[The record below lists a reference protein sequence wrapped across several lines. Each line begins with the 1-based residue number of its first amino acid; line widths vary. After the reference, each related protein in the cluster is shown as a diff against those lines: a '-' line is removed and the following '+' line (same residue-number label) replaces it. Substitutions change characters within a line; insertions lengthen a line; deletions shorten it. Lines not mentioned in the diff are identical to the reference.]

1 MSGLDQAAGPR
12 RPAPVAPWSSRPAP
26 AVEALFPHRA
36 DSLGH
41 VIESGRPRLRRR
53 YGRWRLVRLSPVI
66 LTVVI
71 ASLAYATPPE
81 MAFSRLLPAAPALAA
96 AMWPVLPTVLLGTV
110 CLLLMIG
117 LSLVFPDLG
126 TWWTAAGIIAVT
138 VAAAY
143 GSHVRLQRER
153 TLFQV
158 RLVAEAAQQVVL
170 SPMPRRFGNVEIE
183 SLYLAAAAEARI
195 GGDFYE
201 VVDTPYGVRLL
212 IGDVRGKGLPA
223 VGAAAAIV
231 NAFREAAYGEADMVD
246 IARRLDASS
255 ARYNAAFPPDGP
267 MERFATALLVEI
279 RPEGGRID
287 ILNCGHPPPLLLH
300 RGELRALESPTPSPL
315 LSLAEL
321 IGDHYEVD
329 TFTCAPGDTLL
340 LYTDGIA
347 EARARDGEFFPLSA
361 WMRRQPPTPP
371 GELLAALHR
380 DLVRYSR
387 GRLEDDV
394 AALAV
399 RLSPP

>member
-1 MSGLDQAAGPR
+1 M
-12 RPAPVAPWSSRPAP
+12 
-26 AVEALFPHRA
+26 
-36 DSLGH
+36 
-41 VIESGRPRLRRR
+41 
-53 YGRWRLVRLSPVI
+53 RLSPVI

-71 ASLAYATPPE
+71 AALAYTTPPE
-81 MAFSRLLPAAPALAA
+81 LAFSRLLPAAPALAA

-126 TWWTAAGIIAVT
+126 TWWTVAGIIAVT

-153 TLFQV
+153 TLLQV
-158 RLVAEAAQQVVL
+158 RLVADAAQQVVL

-201 VVDTPYGVRLL
+201 AIDTPYGVRLL

-231 NAFREAAYGEADMVD
+231 NAFREAAYSETDMIHV
-246 IARRLDASS
+246 ARRLDASCT
-255 ARYNAAFPPDGP
+255 RYNGAFPPDGT

-279 RPEGGRID
+279 PNDGGRID
-287 ILNCGHPPPLLLH
+287 VLNCGHPPPLLLN
-300 RGELRALESPTPSPL
+300 RTTLRVLESKTPSPL

-321 IGDHYEVD
+321 LGDHYNVD
-329 TFTCAPGDTLL
+329 TCAFAPGDLLL

-347 EARARDGEFFPLSA
+347 EARDRNGEFFPLAA
-361 WMRRQPPTPP
+361 WMRRQPLTPP
-371 GELLAALHR
+371 RELLTALHR
-380 DLVRYSR
+380 DLLRYTN
-387 GRLEDDV
+387 GRLDDDI

-399 RLSPP
+399 HLSGHRATQSQ

>member
-1 MSGLDQAAGPR
+1 M
-12 RPAPVAPWSSRPAP
+12 
-26 AVEALFPHRA
+26 
-36 DSLGH
+36 
-41 VIESGRPRLRRR
+41 IESGRPRLRRR
-53 YGRWRLVRLSPVI
+53 YGRGRFVRLSPVI

-117 LSLVFPDLG
+117 LGLVFPDLG
-126 TWWTAAGIIAVT
+126 TWWTAAGIVAVT

-143 GSHVRLQRER
+143 GSHARLQRER

-158 RLVAEAAQQVVL
+158 RLVADAAQQVVL
-170 SPMPRRFGNVEIE
+170 SPMPRRFGSVEIE

-231 NAFREAAYGEADMVD
+231 NAFREAAYDETDMVD
-246 IARRLDASS
+246 VARRMDASS
-255 ARYNAAFPPDGP
+255 TRYNAAFPPDGP

-279 RPEGGRID
+279 PHEGRHID
-287 ILNCGHPPPLLLH
+287 ILNCGHPPPLLLSPS
-300 RGELRALESPTPSPL
+300 ELHVLETATPSPL

-321 IGDHYEVD
+321 IGDHYTVD
-329 TFTCAPGDTLL
+329 TFDFAPGDLLL

-347 EARARDGEFFPLSA
+347 EARARDGEFFPLAA

-371 GELLAALHR
+371 RELLTALHR
-380 DLVRYSR
+380 DLVHYSR
-387 GRLEDDV
+387 GRLDDDI

-399 RLSPP
+399 RLGEPGGAQSR

>member
-1 MSGLDQAAGPR
+1 M
-12 RPAPVAPWSSRPAP
+12 
-26 AVEALFPHRA
+26 
-36 DSLGH
+36 
-41 VIESGRPRLRRR
+41 IESGRPRHRRR
-53 YGRWRLVRLSPVI
+53 PGPGRLVRLSPVI

-71 ASLAYATPPE
+71 ASLAYTTPPE
-81 MAFSRLLPAAPALAA
+81 LAFSRLLPAAPALAA

-110 CLLLMIG
+110 CLILMIG

-143 GSHVRLQRER
+143 GSHLRLQRER

-158 RLVAEAAQQVVL
+158 RLVADAAQQVVL
-170 SPMPRRFGNVEIE
+170 GPMPRRFGDVAIE

-201 VVDTPYGVRLL
+201 AADTPYGVRLL

-231 NAFREAAYGEADMVD
+231 NAFREAAYDETDLVEV
-246 IARRLDASS
+246 ARRMDASS
-255 ARYNAAFPPDGP
+255 MRYNAAFPADGAT
-267 MERFATALLVEI
+267 ERFATALLVQI
-279 RPEGGRID
+279 PHGGGHID
-287 ILNCGHPPPLLLH
+287 ILNCGHPPPLLLN
-300 RGELRALESPTPSPL
+300 RGELRVLEPAAPSPL

-321 IGDHYEVD
+321 IGDHYSVD
-329 TFTCAPGDTLL
+329 RYAFAPGDLLL

-347 EARARDGEFFPLSA
+347 EARARDGEFFPLTA

-371 GELLAALHR
+371 RELLTALHR
-380 DLVRYSR
+380 DLVHHSR
-387 GRLEDDV
+387 GRLDDDV
-394 AALAV
+394 AALAI
-399 RLSPP
+399 RLRGP

>member
-1 MSGLDQAAGPR
+1 M
-12 RPAPVAPWSSRPAP
+12 
-26 AVEALFPHRA
+26 
-36 DSLGH
+36 
-41 VIESGRPRLRRR
+41 IESGRPRPRRR
-53 YGRWRLVRLSPVI
+53 PGPGRLVRLSPVI

-71 ASLAYATPPE
+71 ASLAYTTPPE
-81 MAFSRLLPAAPALAA
+81 LAFSRLLPAAPALAA

-110 CLLLMIG
+110 CLILMIG

-143 GSHVRLQRER
+143 GSHLRLQRER

-158 RLVAEAAQQVVL
+158 RLVADAAQQVVL
-170 SPMPRRFGNVEIE
+170 GPMPRRFGDVAIE

-201 VVDTPYGVRLL
+201 AADTPYGVRLL

-231 NAFREAAYGEADMVD
+231 NAFREAAYDETDLVEV
-246 IARRLDASS
+246 ARRMDASS
-255 ARYNAAFPPDGP
+255 MRYNAAFPADGAT
-267 MERFATALLVEI
+267 ERFATALLVQI
-279 RPEGGRID
+279 PHGGGHID
-287 ILNCGHPPPLLLH
+287 ILNCGHPPPLLLN
-300 RGELRALESPTPSPL
+300 RGELRVLEPAAPSPL

-321 IGDHYEVD
+321 IGDHYSVD
-329 TFTCAPGDTLL
+329 SYAFAPGDLLL

-347 EARARDGEFFPLSA
+347 EARARDGEFFPLTT

-371 GELLAALHR
+371 RELLTALHR
-380 DLVRYSR
+380 DLVHHSR
-387 GRLEDDV
+387 GRLDDDV
-394 AALAV
+394 AALAI
-399 RLSPP
+399 RLRGP

>member
-1 MSGLDQAAGPR
+1 M
-12 RPAPVAPWSSRPAP
+12 
-26 AVEALFPHRA
+26 
-36 DSLGH
+36 
-41 VIESGRPRLRRR
+41 IESGRPRLRRN
-53 YGRWRLVRLSPVI
+53 YGRGSFVRLSPVI

-71 ASLAYATPPE
+71 ASLAYSTPPD

-110 CLLLMIG
+110 CLFLMIG
-117 LSLVFPDLG
+117 LSIVFPGLG

-158 RLVAEAAQQVVL
+158 RLVADAAQQVVL
-170 SPMPRRFGNVEIE
+170 SPMPRRFGSVEIE

-201 VVDTPYGVRLL
+201 VVDTRYGVRLL

-231 NAFREAAYGEADMVD
+231 NAFREAAYGEADMVSV
-246 IARRLDASS
+246 ARRLDASS
-255 ARYNAAFPPDGP
+255 TRYNAAFPPDGR

-279 RPEGGRID
+279 PHGGRRIE
-287 ILNCGHPPPLLLH
+287 ILNCGHPPPLLLNG
-300 RGELRALESPTPSPL
+300 GELRALEPTAPSPL
-315 LSLAEL
+315 LNLAEL
-321 IGDHYEVD
+321 IGDHYNVD
-329 TFTCAPGDTLL
+329 TFDFAPGDLLL
-340 LYTDGIA
+340 LYTDGVA
-347 EARARDGEFFPLSA
+347 EARAHDGEFFPLAA
-361 WMRRQPPTPP
+361 WMRRQPQTPP
-371 GELLAALHR
+371 HELLTALHR
-380 DLVRYSR
+380 DLLHYTR
-387 GRLEDDV
+387 GHLDDDI

-399 RLSPP
+399 RLCEPPD

>member
-1 MSGLDQAAGPR
+1 M
-12 RPAPVAPWSSRPAP
+12 
-26 AVEALFPHRA
+26 
-36 DSLGH
+36 
-41 VIESGRPRLRRR
+41 IEPGRPRLRRSHG
-53 YGRWRLVRLSPVI
+53 YSRLVRLSPVI

-71 ASLAYATPPE
+71 ACSAYATPPE

-110 CLLLMIG
+110 CVLLMIG

-126 TWWTAAGIIAVT
+126 TWWTCGGIVAVT

-158 RLVAEAAQQVVL
+158 RLVADAAQQVVL
-170 SPMPRRFGNVEIE
+170 RPLPRRFRNVEIE

-223 VGAAAAIV
+223 VGAASAIV
-231 NAFREAAYGEADMVD
+231 NAFRETAHGEASMTDV
-246 IARRLDASS
+246 ARRLDASC
-255 ARYNAAFPPDGP
+255 ARHNAAHPPEAS

-279 RPEGGRID
+279 PHRSNRIT
-287 ILNCGHPPPLLLH
+287 IVNCGHPPPLV
-300 RGELRALESPTPSPL
+300 RSPKTVRVLKPSVPSPL

-321 IGDHYEVD
+321 LGDRYRAD
-329 TFTCAPGDTLL
+329 AFDFAPGELLL

-347 EARARDGEFFPLSA
+347 ETRDRDGEFFPLA
-361 WMRRQPPTPP
+361 KWMRRQPATPP
-371 GELLAALHR
+371 RELLSALHH
-380 DLVRYSR
+380 DLLRYGGGS
-387 GRLEDDV
+387 LDDDV

-399 RLSPP
+399 RLHTS

>member
-1 MSGLDQAAGPR
+1 M
-12 RPAPVAPWSSRPAP
+12 
-26 AVEALFPHRA
+26 
-36 DSLGH
+36 
-41 VIESGRPRLRRR
+41 
-53 YGRWRLVRLSPVI
+53 RLSPVF

-71 ASLAYATPPE
+71 AGLAYATPPE

-110 CLLLMIG
+110 CLILMIG
-117 LSLVFPDLG
+117 LGFVFPDLG
-126 TWWTAAGIIAVT
+126 TWWTAAGIVAVT

-143 GSHVRLQRER
+143 GSHVRLKRER

-158 RLVAEAAQQVVL
+158 RLVADAAQQVVL
-170 SPMPRRFGNVEIE
+170 SPMPRRVGDVEIE

-231 NAFREAAYGEADMVD
+231 NAFREAAYSEADLVD
-246 IARRLDASS
+246 VARRLDASS
-255 ARYNAAFPPDGP
+255 TRYNASFPPEGP
-267 MERFATALLVEI
+267 MERFATALLAEI
-279 RPEGGRID
+279 PHVGRRIH
-287 ILNCGHPPPLLLH
+287 ILNCGHPPPLLLN
-300 RGELRALESPTPSPL
+300 RISVRTLESANPSPL

-321 IGDHYEVD
+321 IGDHYNVD
-329 TFTCAPGDTLL
+329 TFDFTPGDLLL

-347 EARARDGEFFPLSA
+347 ETRAHDGEFFPLTA

-371 GELLAALHR
+371 RELLTALHR
-380 DLVRYSR
+380 DLLRYSR
-387 GRLEDDV
+387 GRLDDDI

-399 RLSPP
+399 RLRTP

>member
-1 MSGLDQAAGPR
+1 M
-12 RPAPVAPWSSRPAP
+12 
-26 AVEALFPHRA
+26 
-36 DSLGH
+36 
-41 VIESGRPRLRRR
+41 IESGRPRLRRR
-53 YGRWRLVRLSPVI
+53 HGRWLVRLSPVI

-71 ASLAYATPPE
+71 AALAYATPPE
-81 MAFSRLLPAAPALAA
+81 VAFSRLLPAAPALAA

-110 CLLLMIG
+110 CLFLMIG
-117 LSLVFPDLG
+117 LSIVFPGLG

-153 TLFQV
+153 TLFQL
-158 RLVAEAAQQVVL
+158 RLVADAAQQVVL
-170 SPMPRRFGNVEIE
+170 SPMPRRFGSVEIE

-231 NAFREAAYGEADMVD
+231 NSFREAAYDEADMVSV
-246 IARRLDASS
+246 ARRLDASS
-255 ARYNAAFPPDGP
+255 TRYNAAFPPEGP

-279 RPEGGRID
+279 PHGDRRIE
-287 ILNCGHPPPLLLH
+287 ILNCGHPPPLLLNH
-300 RGELRALESPTPSPL
+300 GELRALAPTTPSPL
-315 LSLAEL
+315 LNLAEL
-321 IGDHYEVD
+321 IGDHYTID
-329 TFTCAPGDTLL
+329 TFDFAPGDLLL

-347 EARARDGEFFPLSA
+347 EARARDGGFFPLAA
-361 WMRRQPPTPP
+361 WMRQQPPLPP
-371 GELLAALHR
+371 HELLAALHR
-380 DLVRYSR
+380 DLLRYSR
-387 GRLEDDV
+387 GRLDDDI

-399 RLSPP
+399 RLCEPTDDQEVTLAVNP

>member
-1 MSGLDQAAGPR
+1 M
-12 RPAPVAPWSSRPAP
+12 
-26 AVEALFPHRA
+26 
-36 DSLGH
+36 
-41 VIESGRPRLRRR
+41 
-53 YGRWRLVRLSPVI
+53 RLSPVV

-110 CLLLMIG
+110 CLMLMIG
-117 LSLVFPDLG
+117 LGFVFPDLG

-143 GSHVRLQRER
+143 GSHARLQRER

-170 SPMPRRFGNVEIE
+170 SPLPRRIGGVEIE

-201 VVDTPYGVRLL
+201 VVDTKYGVRLL

-231 NAFREAAYGEADMVD
+231 NAFREAAYDEEDLVVV
-246 IARRLDASS
+246 ARRLDASS
-255 ARYNAAFPPDGP
+255 TRYNAAFPPEGA
-267 MERFATALLVEI
+267 MERFATALLAEI
-279 RPEGGRID
+279 PHEGGHVD
-287 ILNCGHPPPLLLH
+287 ILNCGHPPPLLLNGSRLH
-300 RGELRALESPTPSPL
+300 VLETATPSPL

-321 IGDHYEVD
+321 IGDHYTVD
-329 TFTCAPGDTLL
+329 TFDFAPDDLLL

-347 EARARDGEFFPLSA
+347 EARARDGEFFPLTT
-361 WMRRQPPTPP
+361 WMRRQPGTPP
-371 GELLAALHR
+371 RELLSALHR
-380 DLVRYSR
+380 DLLHYSR
-387 GRLEDDV
+387 GRLDDDI

-399 RLSPP
+399 RLRRA

>member
-1 MSGLDQAAGPR
+1 M
-12 RPAPVAPWSSRPAP
+12 
-26 AVEALFPHRA
+26 
-36 DSLGH
+36 
-41 VIESGRPRLRRR
+41 IESGRPGLRRSHG
-53 YGRWRLVRLSPVI
+53 YGRLVRLSPVI

-126 TWWTAAGIIAVT
+126 TWWTGGGIVAVT

-158 RLVAEAAQQVVL
+158 RLVADAAQQVVL
-170 SPMPRRFGNVEIE
+170 RPLPHRFRNVEIE

-231 NAFREAAYGEADMVD
+231 NAFREAAHGEASMTD
-246 IARRLDASS
+246 IARRLDASC
-255 ARYNAAFPPDGP
+255 ARHNAAHPPEAP
-267 MERFATALLVEI
+267 MERFATALLVEVPH
-279 RPEGGRID
+279 RGSRIT
-287 ILNCGHPPPLLLH
+287 IVNCGHPPPLIH
-300 RGELRALESPTPSPL
+300 SVEGVRALEPSVPSPL

-321 IGDHYEVD
+321 IGDQYRGD
-329 TFTCAPGDTLL
+329 TFDFAPGELLL

-347 EARARDGEFFPLSA
+347 ETRARDGEFFPLTA

-371 GELLAALHR
+371 RDLLTALHHELLRH
-380 DLVRYSR
+380 SR
-387 GRLEDDV
+387 GSLDDDI

-399 RLSPP
+399 RLHAP

>member
-1 MSGLDQAAGPR
+1 M
-12 RPAPVAPWSSRPAP
+12 
-26 AVEALFPHRA
+26 
-36 DSLGH
+36 
-41 VIESGRPRLRRR
+41 
-53 YGRWRLVRLSPVI
+53 RLSPVI

-71 ASLAYATPPE
+71 ASLAYTTPPE

-96 AMWPVLPTVLLGTV
+96 SMWPVLPTVLLGTA

-158 RLVAEAAQQVVL
+158 RLVADAAQQVVL
-170 SPMPRRFGNVEIE
+170 SPLPRRIGRIEIE
-183 SLYLAAAAEARI
+183 SLYVAAAAEARI

-231 NAFREAAYGEADMVD
+231 NAFREAAYGETD
-246 IARRLDASS
+246 IVNVARRLDASS
-255 ARYNAAFPPDGP
+255 TRYNAAFPPEGP
-267 MERFATALLVEI
+267 MERFATALLVQI
-279 RPEGGRID
+279 PHEGRRID
-287 ILNCGHPPPLLLH
+287 VLSCGHPPPLLLN
-300 RGELRALESPTPSPL
+300 RERLRVLESATPSPL
-315 LSLAEL
+315 LSLSEL
-321 IGDHYEVD
+321 IGDQYNVD
-329 TFTCAPGDTLL
+329 TFDFAPDDLLL

-347 EARARDGEFFPLSA
+347 EARARDGEFFPLA
-361 WMRRQPPTPP
+361 DWMRRQPPTPP
-371 GELLAALHR
+371 RELLTALHR
-380 DLVRYSR
+380 DLLRYSR
-387 GRLEDDV
+387 GRLDDDI

-399 RLSPP
+399 RL

>member
-1 MSGLDQAAGPR
+1 M
-12 RPAPVAPWSSRPAP
+12 
-26 AVEALFPHRA
+26 
-36 DSLGH
+36 
-41 VIESGRPRLRRR
+41 IESGRPRLPRR
-53 YGRWRLVRLSPVI
+53 YGRGSLVRLSPVV

-71 ASLAYATPPE
+71 AGLAYATPPE

-143 GSHVRLQRER
+143 GSHLRLQRER
-153 TLFQV
+153 TLLQV

-170 SPMPRRFGNVEIE
+170 SPLPRRLGDVEIE

-231 NAFREAAYGEADMVD
+231 NAFREAAYDEAGLVD
-246 IARRLDASS
+246 VARRLDASS
-255 ARYNAAFPPDGP
+255 TRYNAAFPADGP
-267 MERFATALLVEI
+267 MERFATALLAQI
-279 RPEGGRID
+279 PPGGGRID
-287 ILNCGHPPPLLLH
+287 VLNCGHPPPLLLN
-300 RGELRALESPTPSPL
+300 GAGLRVLESETPSPL

-321 IGDHYEVD
+321 LGGQYHVD
-329 TFTCAPGDTLL
+329 TFGTGPGDLLL

-347 EARARDGEFFPLSA
+347 ETRARDGEFFPLAA
-361 WMRRQPPTPP
+361 WMGGQPPTPP
-371 GELLAALHR
+371 RELLRTLHR
-380 DLVRYSR
+380 DLLRHSR
-387 GRLEDDV
+387 GRLDDDI

-399 RLSPP
+399 RLGRPVEGGGRSDGCPATGR

>member
-1 MSGLDQAAGPR
+1 M
-12 RPAPVAPWSSRPAP
+12 
-26 AVEALFPHRA
+26 
-36 DSLGH
+36 
-41 VIESGRPRLRRR
+41 
-53 YGRWRLVRLSPVI
+53 RLSPVI

-71 ASLAYATPPE
+71 ASLAYTTPPE

-143 GSHVRLQRER
+143 GSHLRLQRER

-158 RLVAEAAQQVVL
+158 RLVADAAQQVVL
-170 SPMPRRFGNVEIE
+170 SPMPRCFGDVSIE
-183 SLYLAAAAEARI
+183 ALYLAAAAEARI

-201 VVDTPYGVRLL
+201 VADTPYGVRLL

-231 NAFREAAYGEADMVD
+231 NAFREAAYDETDMVAV
-246 IARRLDASS
+246 ARRMDASS
-255 ARYNAAFPPDGP
+255 TRYNAAFPADGAT
-267 MERFATALLVEI
+267 ERFATALLVEI
-279 RPEGGRID
+279 PHEGGHID
-287 ILNCGHPPPLLLH
+287 ILNCGHPPPLLLN
-300 RGELRALESPTPSPL
+300 RGELRVLEPAAPSPL

-321 IGDHYEVD
+321 IGDHYSVD
-329 TFTCAPGDTLL
+329 SFEFAPGDLLL

-347 EARARDGEFFPLSA
+347 EARARDGEFFPLTA

-371 GELLAALHR
+371 RELLTALHR
-380 DLVRYSR
+380 DLLHYSR
-387 GRLEDDV
+387 GRLDDDV

-399 RLSPP
+399 RLSEP

>member
-1 MSGLDQAAGPR
+1 M
-12 RPAPVAPWSSRPAP
+12 
-26 AVEALFPHRA
+26 
-36 DSLGH
+36 
-41 VIESGRPRLRRR
+41 IESGRLRLRRR
-53 YGRWRLVRLSPVI
+53 PGPGRLVRLSPVI

-71 ASLAYATPPE
+71 AGLAYATPPE
-81 MAFSRLLPAAPALAA
+81 LAFSRLLPAAPALAA

-158 RLVAEAAQQVVL
+158 RLVADAAQQVVL
-170 SPMPRRFGNVEIE
+170 SPLPRRIGGIEIE

-246 IARRLDASS
+246 VARRLDASS
-255 ARYNAAFPPDGP
+255 VRYNAAFPPEGP
-267 MERFATALLVEI
+267 MERFATALLAEI
-279 RPEGGRID
+279 PHEGGHIR
-287 ILNCGHPPPLLLH
+287 ILNCGHPPPLLLN
-300 RGELRALESPTPSPL
+300 RGKLRVLESATPSPL

-321 IGDHYEVD
+321 IGDRYNVD
-329 TFTCAPGDTLL
+329 TYDFTRDDLL
-340 LYTDGIA
+340 FLYTDGIA
-347 EARARDGEFFPLSA
+347 EARARDGEFFPLAA
-361 WMRRQPPTPP
+361 WMRKQPPTPP
-371 GELLAALHR
+371 RELLAALHR
-380 DLVRYSR
+380 DLLHYSR
-387 GRLEDDV
+387 GRLEDDI

-399 RLSPP
+399 RLRES

>member
-1 MSGLDQAAGPR
+1 M
-12 RPAPVAPWSSRPAP
+12 
-26 AVEALFPHRA
+26 
-36 DSLGH
+36 
-41 VIESGRPRLRRR
+41 
-53 YGRWRLVRLSPVI
+53 
-66 LTVVI
+66 I

-96 AMWPVLPTVLLGTV
+96 AMWPVLPTILLGTV

-117 LSLVFPDLG
+117 LGMVFPDLG

-143 GSHVRLQRER
+143 GSHLRLQRER
-153 TLFQV
+153 TLIQV
-158 RLVAEAAQQVVL
+158 RLVADAAQQVVL
-170 SPMPRRFGNVEIE
+170 SPMPRRFGDVEIE

-223 VGAAAAIV
+223 VGTAAAIV
-231 NAFREAAYGEADMVD
+231 NAFREAAYGETDLVEV
-246 IARRLDASS
+246 ARRLDASS
-255 ARYNAAFPPDGP
+255 TRYNAAFPPEGP

-279 RPEGGRID
+279 PHEGRRIH
-287 ILNCGHPPPLLLH
+287 ILNCGHPPPLLLN
-300 RGELRALESPTPSPL
+300 RGKLCVLEPDTPSPL

-321 IGDHYEVD
+321 IGDDYTVD
-329 TFTCAPGDTLL
+329 SFGFVPGDLLL

-347 EARARDGEFFPLSA
+347 EARARDGEFFPLTA
-361 WMRRQPPTPP
+361 WMNRQPPTPP
-371 GELLAALHR
+371 RELLTALHR
-380 DLVRYSR
+380 DLLRYSR
-387 GRLEDDV
+387 GRLDDDI

-399 RLSPP
+399 RLHES

>member
-1 MSGLDQAAGPR
+1 M
-12 RPAPVAPWSSRPAP
+12 
-26 AVEALFPHRA
+26 
-36 DSLGH
+36 
-41 VIESGRPRLRRR
+41 
-53 YGRWRLVRLSPVI
+53 LVRLSPVI

-71 ASLAYATPPE
+71 ASLAYSTPPE

-158 RLVAEAAQQVVL
+158 RLVADAAQQVVL

-231 NAFREAAYGEADMVD
+231 NAFREAAYGESDLVD
-246 IARRLDASS
+246 VARRLDASS
-255 ARYNAAFPPDGP
+255 SRYNAAFSTDGP
-267 MERFATALLVEI
+267 LERFATALLVQI
-279 RPEGGRID
+279 PHGGGRID
-287 ILNCGHPPPLLLH
+287 ILNCGHPPPMLVN
-300 RGELRALESPTPSPL
+300 RRQVRVIESAVPSPL
-315 LSLAEL
+315 LGLAEL
-321 IGDHYEVD
+321 IGDHYNADTVD
-329 TFTCAPGDTLL
+329 FAPGDLLL

-347 EARARDGEFFPLSA
+347 EARARDGEFFPLAA
-361 WMRRQPPTPP
+361 WMRHQPQRPP
-371 GELLAALHR
+371 RELLAALHR
-380 DLVRYSR
+380 DLLRYSR
-387 GRLEDDV
+387 GRLDDDI

-399 RLSPP
+399 RLSEP

>member
-1 MSGLDQAAGPR
+1 M
-12 RPAPVAPWSSRPAP
+12 
-26 AVEALFPHRA
+26 
-36 DSLGH
+36 
-41 VIESGRPRLRRR
+41 
-53 YGRWRLVRLSPVI
+53 RLSPVI

-71 ASLAYATPPE
+71 AALAYNTPPD

-110 CLLLMIG
+110 CLFLMIG

-143 GSHVRLQRER
+143 GSHLRLQRER

-158 RLVAEAAQQVVL
+158 RLVADAAQQVVL
-170 SPMPRRFGNVEIE
+170 SPMPRRFGGIEIE
-183 SLYLAAAAEARI
+183 ALYLAAAAEARI

-231 NAFREAAYGEADMVD
+231 NAFREAAYDEPDMVD
-246 IARRLDASS
+246 IARRLDVSS
-255 ARYNAAFPPDGP
+255 TRYNAAFPPEGP
-267 MERFATALLVEI
+267 TERFATALLVEI
-279 RPEGGRID
+279 PHEGGRIG
-287 ILNCGHPPPLLLH
+287 ILNCGHPPPLLLGG
-300 RGELRALESPTPSPL
+300 GELRVLETATPSPL

-321 IGDHYEVD
+321 IGDHYSVD
-329 TFTCAPGDTLL
+329 TFDVAPGDLLL

-347 EARARDGEFFPLSA
+347 EARARDGEFFPLTD
-361 WMRRQPPTPP
+361 WMGRQSPSPPR
-371 GELLAALHR
+371 ELLADLHR
-380 DLVRYSR
+380 DLLHYSK
-387 GRLEDDV
+387 GRLDDDI

-399 RLSPP
+399 RLNGPGDAESR